1 MAKSKAI
8 KDLDFPTSI
17 RLPGPLKAAL
27 KEEADE
33 QRRSLSWII
42 IEILEQWRAFAAKK
56 KKYAAK

>member
-1 MAKSKAI
+1 M
-8 KDLDFPTSI
+8 

-42 IEILEQWRAFAAKK
+42 IEILEQWRAFATKK
-56 KKYAAK
+56 KKFKGQ